1 MGTGTDEGVTGPGR
15 VGVGV
20 AVKWDYG
27 TEAGKGAGIKRRKGK
42 GVK

>member
-1 MGTGTDEGVTGPGR
+1 MGEGADEGVTGAGR
-15 VGVGV
+15 VGVV
-20 AVKWDYG
+20 VKWDYG